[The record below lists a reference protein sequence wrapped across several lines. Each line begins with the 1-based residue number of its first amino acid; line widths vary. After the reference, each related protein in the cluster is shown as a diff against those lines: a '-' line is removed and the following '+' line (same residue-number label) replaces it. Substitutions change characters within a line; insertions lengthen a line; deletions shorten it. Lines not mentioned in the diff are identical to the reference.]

1 VTISLVI
8 FIKIQYGKF
17 FTCCYHIS
25 MIHEMSYL
33 PKHFEMDQDLLEQM
47 SGRTGCQ
54 RCVSGQSGEM
64 LIVVHDVP
72 APGIPERRALF
83 FWHQKDGNWI
93 GAESGGLRGLYELLE
108 TYARAID
115 VHEAVVDD
123 ADTAKEIFT
132 ILRHAGP
139 LSRSARNL
147 HLALQEAAVKFPKDK
162 ELRMLRD
169 RAHENERAAELLYAD
184 ARVALEFYR
193 AERAEEQAQSSDR
206 LAKIGFRLN
215 LLAGFFLPLV
225 ALGGLMGMNVN
236 LPPFVQNSFWG
247 IFFGGLS
254 IGLIL
259 VTLVGYRTGY
269 KASREDQNKE

>member
-1 VTISLVI
+1 
-8 FIKIQYGKF
+8 
-17 FTCCYHIS
+17 
-25 MIHEMSYL
+25 
-33 PKHFEMDQDLLEQM
+33 
-47 SGRTGCQ
+47 
-54 RCVSGQSGEM
+54 
-64 LIVVHDVP
+64 
-72 APGIPERRALF
+72 
-83 FWHQKDGNWI
+83 
-93 GAESGGLRGLYELLE
+93 
-108 TYARAID
+108 
-115 VHEAVVDD
+115 
-123 ADTAKEIFT
+123 
-132 ILRHAGP
+132 
-139 LSRSARNL
+139 
-147 HLALQEAAVKFPKDK
+147 
-162 ELRMLRD
+162 
-169 RAHENERAAELLYAD
+169 
-184 ARVALEFYR
+184 VALEFYR

>member
-1 VTISLVI
+1 
-8 FIKIQYGKF
+8 
-17 FTCCYHIS
+17 
-25 MIHEMSYL
+25 
-33 PKHFEMDQDLLEQM
+33 
-47 SGRTGCQ
+47 
-54 RCVSGQSGEM
+54 
-64 LIVVHDVP
+64 
-72 APGIPERRALF
+72 LF